1 MYWTSQTPAWPVG
14 TNLQSLILDIL
25 GLVTKSWED
34 STLNKIVE
42 LTKEGQLN
50 KPKLERWLDEFGE
63 YYSKVVVV
71 LSLGVALLGPFIFK
85 WPFIGNSVVNIRF
98 EWFFIE
104 FCLVVSR
111 GSVYRALGFM
121 VAASPCALAV
131 APLAYATAIS
141 ACARKVIVNNFF
153 QLLNPTDFYDIP

>member
-14 TNLQSLILDIL
+14 MNLQSLILDIL
-25 GLVTKSWED
+25 GL
-34 STLNKIVE
+34 
-42 LTKEGQLN
+42 
-50 KPKLERWLDEFGE
+50 
-63 YYSKVVVV
+63 
-71 LSLGVALLGPFIFK
+71 
-85 WPFIGNSVVNIRF
+85 F